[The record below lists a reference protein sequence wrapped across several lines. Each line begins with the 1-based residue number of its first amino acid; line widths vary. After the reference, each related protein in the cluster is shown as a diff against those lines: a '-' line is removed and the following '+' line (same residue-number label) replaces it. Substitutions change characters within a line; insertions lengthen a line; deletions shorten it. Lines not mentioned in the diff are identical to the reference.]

1 MIKCTFIIKESNRN
15 TNIYVENKTQEE
27 IDTMLINKE
36 YFSIK
41 VVDEYYLIDR
51 NIPREQHEEILLPYL
66 GKRIIDTV

>member
-27 IDTMLINKE
+27 IDTMLVNKK

-66 GKRIIDTV
+66 IKKGL

>member
-1 MIKCTFIIKESNRN
+1 MIFIISAIKRPYIPISKKD
-15 TNIYVENKTQEE
+15 NILKNN
-27 IDTMLINKE
+27 L

-66 GKRIIDTV
+66 IEKGL

>member
-27 IDTMLINKE
+27 IDNILKNNL

-41 VVDEYYLIDR
+41 VVDEYYLIDI

-66 GKRIIDTV
+66 IEKGL

>member
-27 IDTMLINKE
+27 IDNILKNNL

-66 GKRIIDTV
+66 IEKGL